1 MSIKYAV
8 LGILSYNSYTG
19 YDLKKIIQDSPF
31 MHWSGNNNQI
41 YRSLV
46 ELLGEGLVTN
56 EVLHQESSPSKKL
69 YTITEE
75 GRVKLK
81 EWILL
86 SPEPPEFKKS
96 FLVQLAWADQLMDD
110 ELNDLLMKYEY
121 EINMQILLQQEMI
134 RRGPFLPNRSPR
146 EEFIWNMIHKNI
158 ISAYE
163 NEVKWVDH
171 LRQELCEQKEENNT
185 MNYTVIEENN
195 KKYIECA
202 TKEASIHNEQSALDL
217 IGACFENETNLILIH
232 MDALSDDFFKL
243 RTGLAGSILQKF
255 VNYNIKIAVVITDTD
270 KVKGKFKDL
279 LVESNNGN
287 DFRVFNSKNKALNW
301 ITNL

>member
-1 MSIKYAV
+1 
-8 LGILSYNSYTG
+8 
-19 YDLKKIIQDSPF
+19 
-31 MHWSGNNNQI
+31 
-41 YRSLV
+41 
-46 ELLGEGLVTN
+46 
-56 EVLHQESSPSKKL
+56 
-69 YTITEE
+69 
-75 GRVKLK
+75 
-81 EWILL
+81 
-86 SPEPPEFKKS
+86 
-96 FLVQLAWADQLMDD
+96 
-110 ELNDLLMKYEY
+110 
-121 EINMQILLQQEMI
+121 
-134 RRGPFLPNRSPR
+134 
-146 EEFIWNMIHKNI
+146 
-158 ISAYE
+158 
-163 NEVKWVDH
+163 
-171 LRQELCEQKEENNT
+171 

-195 KKYIECA
+195 KKYIECG